1 LFNRETTIVQ
11 KHSALRANQKIYFS
25 LWSLCTL
32 WFKTWLLKFTKGPP
46 GQIGFGL
53 TPSPGKPKNKKSLC
67 VLCALCGLRIYPS
80 SFVASF
86 HHPLRSRSQSSQ
98 RGYFFCPIG
107 RRRLDKNT
115 QPLRGKILSCTPTS
129 LLLVVY
135 QGPARADWFW
145 FVGISQQTKK

>member
-1 LFNRETTIVQ
+1 MSNRETSIGQ
-11 KHSALRANQKIYFS
+11 KHSA
-25 LWSLCTL
+25 T
-32 WFKTWLLKFTKGPP
+32 TWQNSYLFLINLSEAPTKGPP

-53 TPSPGKPKNKKSLC
+53 LASRNKPKNKSTLC

-86 HHPLRSRSQSSQ
+86 HHPLRLRSQSSQ

-145 FVGISQQTKK
+145 FDAVSRQTKK